1 MQYGP
6 NLRALACYLVVFQ
19 HVPAERAALLIADVT
34 GAQVSTG
41 WIARTV
47 ARTAGL
53 LAQTEAF
60 I

>member
-34 GAQVSTG
+34 GAGGPGRVDRPHGGAHRAGEPATSY
-41 WIARTV
+41 
-47 ARTAGL
+47 TA
-53 LAQTEAF
+53 
-60 I
+60 